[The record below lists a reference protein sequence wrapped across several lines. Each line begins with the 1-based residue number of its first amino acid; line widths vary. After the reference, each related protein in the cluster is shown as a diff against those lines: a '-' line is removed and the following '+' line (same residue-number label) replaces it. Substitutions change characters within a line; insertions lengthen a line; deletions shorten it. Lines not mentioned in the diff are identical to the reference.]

1 MSWDMLKGTTV
12 AVSFIMATR
21 QLSRELDGRAT
32 DVVLQTFADC
42 IFVLVTQ
49 LRKVGTL
56 VTLLDDSACPHSLT
70 SP

>member
-1 MSWDMLKGTTV
+1 M
-12 AVSFIMATR
+12 AVSLPFLMATR

-32 DVVLQTFADC
+32 DVVVQTFADS

-56 VTLLDDSACPHSLT
+56 VTLLDDSARPHSLT